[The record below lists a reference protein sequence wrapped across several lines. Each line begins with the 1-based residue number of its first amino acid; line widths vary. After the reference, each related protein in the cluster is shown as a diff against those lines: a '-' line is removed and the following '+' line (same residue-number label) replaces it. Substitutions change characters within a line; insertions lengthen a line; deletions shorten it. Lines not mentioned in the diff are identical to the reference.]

1 MSVLLM
7 YGGKSCEHD
16 ISVITGK
23 QAAANI
29 KKDFHE
35 VFVSKEGKWLLAD
48 EMKNISDFSNAK
60 NFTSDMLYSTASY
73 KNKDLQGVGLGN
85 LDLTEWD
92 FSGQNL
98 ANTSFN
104 DSTITRA
111 DFSENP

>member
-60 NFTSDMLYSTASY
+60 KISRLPQVILVAGEKKLFKLKGKKHNSWKYLETQQMFFD
-73 KNKDLQGVGLGN
+73 
-85 LDLTEWD
+85 
-92 FSGQNL
+92 
-98 ANTSFN
+98 
-104 DSTITRA
+104 
-111 DFSENP
+111 